1 MVIPVV
7 AANIPQNTN
16 ISYGVRLVISKY
28 LHTIEFFVMLSP
40 KIITRDILKHTIAI
54 MKFLLEYFDSLNSP

>member
-7 AANIPQNTN
+7 AASIPQNTN